1 MRFIWKKSMIN
12 SQAPMHEMNLA
23 QKGVERMKR
32 YSRVAAAFM
41 AVSMAVSMSFP
52 AAATSRTQ
60 SHWAQSYLQKWND
73 YGIINGD
80 ETGDLMPDKPTTRA
94 ELAVMMNAIMDYQ
107 VKAGNN
113 YLDVENSS
121 WYADPILKAS
131 AAGLLSGYPG
141 GFMKPNQ
148 SITRQEA
155 MIMMANVLE
164 LDTSNAPAA
173 GYLDSAEIAS
183 WAQGAVNAMTEKGY
197 IGGFDGKFRPN
208 DPITRA
214 EIAVIFTNIFSA
226 YLSQPGTYTD
236 NVDGNVVIACAG
248 VNLKGQTITG
258 DLIIADGVGEGNVSL
273 DNVTVKGKII
283 VRGGGEHSILMNNVR
298 VGGGVI
304 VNKLDGRVRIV
315 TSGNTRVT
323 TTILESGAILVG
335 DGFETVL
342 IPAEIAAG
350 QVVELDGNFTEL
362 INHSSNVSIHADGRI
377 DSISASVPTNITGD
391 DVKIGQVTGNSDVS
405 LNDTTVPSGGT
416 STGGSQSSGG
426 SSGSGG
432 SSTPDDDD
440 DEGETPT
447 YGITLNTTTLDLKVD
462 GTQQLSATVTL
473 PEGQDQTVTW
483 TSSDDSIATVS
494 DSGLVTGVAS
504 GSATITASV
513 QNNTY
518 SATCAVTVT
527 ETEVNPDPEEPDEGW
542 NESTNTDARFAEGYP
557 ICSTTETGKVEMK
570 VKLDSASAES
580 PVEVYMVV
588 NQANSGSETDSN
600 AVIHGHA
607 GTDHMI
613 WVDAVRYLKVTDT
626 EEHTIQTNV
635 QVDGDQDIDVHFVL
649 KDQNGTSAQP
659 TTVVYGKTLT
669 AEVDQVAPYVMS
681 AYINQA
687 RNAIYLHIHGD
698 LDSSSVPA
706 ASAFILSGIDGAA
719 ITDVTIDQIDGLSA
733 DDANTWYIKLDV
745 SGMNSNTDITGLT
758 VHYNP
763 DNAEN
768 PIQDNATIPNQTKA
782 FNMGVGSATI
792 QLQSEDIY
800 VSSTGQYIYFETTHN
815 EYFFKDTDPFTV
827 TVTNSRGDVIQYKEN
842 GKSWANSGSGMQM
855 WLERTSGP
863 ELTEDETVTVTLTP
877 TNGMVDYAM
886 DPIIAPI
893 IGTGTAADSA
903 ISISEAVYDR
913 SENKLRI
920 YINGNINPSSIFACS
935 FQLKDP
941 SGNLYPLRGML
952 DCDSIEEVL
961 TADDKNLVVA
971 PSTGWTL
978 IYKVQHENVSSHA
991 IVVDMSGEPLAE
1003 TETTIKEPV

>member
-1 MRFIWKKSMIN
+1 MHFIWKKSMIN

-23 QKGVERMKR
+23 QKGVERMKK

-113 YLDVENSS
+113 YTDVESSS

-141 GFMKPNQ
+141 GLMKPNQ

-155 MIMMANVLE
+155 TIMMANVLE

-440 DEGETPT
+440 EGETPT

-473 PEGQDQTVTW
+473 PEGQDQTVIW

-513 QNNTY
+513 QDKTY

-588 NQANSGSETDSN
+588 NQINSGSKTDSN

-607 GTDHMI
+607 GTEHMI
-613 WVDAVRYLKVTDT
+613 WVDATRYLKVTDT
-626 EEHTIQTNV
+626 EEHTIQTEVEVN
-635 QVDGDQDIDVHFVL
+635 GDQDIDVHFVL
-649 KDQNGTSAQP
+649 KDQTGTSEQP

-669 AEVDQVAPYVMS
+669 AEVDQIAPYVMS

-687 RNAIYLHIHGD
+687 RDTIYLHIHGD
-698 LDSSSVPA
+698 LDSKSVPA
-706 ASAFILSGIDGAA
+706 TSAFTLSGIDSAA
-719 ITDVTIDQIDGLSA
+719 ITSVAIGQEEDPNPSFRSSL
-733 DDANTWYIKLDV
+733 WYIKLGV
-745 SGMNSNTDITGLT
+745 SGMGADTEITGLKL
-758 VHYNP
+758 HYDP
-763 DNAEN
+763 TQTTT
-768 PIQDNATIPNQTKA
+768 PIQDNATIPNQTQA
-782 FNMGVGSATI
+782 FNMGVGSAEI
-792 QLQSEDIY
+792 KLEPEDIY
-800 VSSTGQYIYFETTHN
+800 VSSTGQYIYFKTTHS
-815 EYFFKDTDPFTV
+815 EYYLKDTDSFTV
-827 TVTNSRGDVIQYKEN
+827 TVTNSSGAVIEYKETGN
-842 GKSWANSGSGMQM
+842 SWANSGSGMQM
-855 WLERTSGP
+855 WLERTGGA
-863 ELTEDETVTVTLTP
+863 EIGEDKTVTVTLTP

-886 DPIIAPI
+886 DPITAPI
-893 IGTGTAADSA
+893 VGTDTAADSA
-903 ISISEAVYDR
+903 ISIKEAVYDK
-913 SENKLRI
+913 SWGELRI

-952 DCDSIEEVL
+952 DCDSIEGVL
-961 TADDKNLVVA
+961 TADDKNLTVA
-971 PSTGWTL
+971 PSKGWTL
-978 IYKVQHENVSSHA
+978 IYKVQHENVSSDQ
-991 IVVDMSGEPLAE
+991 IVIDMSGEPLAE
-1003 TETTIKEPV
+1003 TTTIIKEPV